1 MTDTILDVSG
11 LEVSFDI
18 GGEPAVAVDRLGFS
32 LRGGE
37 TLGIVGESGSG
48 KSMAALAVMGLI
60 PSPPGSVSGGSIR
73 FRGRELVGMDEEERR
88 RIRGKDIAMI
98 FQEPMTALNP
108 VFTVGD
114 QIAETLML
122 HEGLERRAAWERA
135 EGLLAEVGIPEPAIR
150 VRNYPFELSGGMRQR
165 VMIAIAL
172 ACDPDILICD
182 EPTTALDVTIQLK
195 ILNLI
200 KKIQKEKQIS
210 VVYITHDLGV
220 VAKVADYVCVM
231 YAGRIIEKGSVEEI
245 FYDPRHPYTWGLL
258 SSMPDLTTD
267 SPRLFAIPGEPVNLL
282 HEIKGDAFAP
292 RNPYVLKI
300 DFEQAPPM
308 FNVGGKHRVASWL
321 CHPKAEKV
329 QMPESLRIKIDRMLR
344 GVG

>member
-1 MTDTILDVSG
+1 MTGTILDVSG

-32 LRGGE
+32 LRAGE

-98 FQEPMTALNP
+98 FQEPRTALNP

-122 HEGLERRAAWERA
+122 HEGLERRAAWEKAA
-135 EGLLAEVGIPEPAIR
+135 ELLAEVGIPEPAIR

-172 ACDPDILICD
+172 ACRPAVLIAD
-182 EPTTALDVTIQLK
+182 EPTTALDVSVQAQIFRLLK
-195 ILNLI
+195 DTQRHLGTAILF
-200 KKIQKEKQIS
+200 
-210 VVYITHDLGV
+210 ITHD
-220 VAKVADYVCVM
+220 
-231 YAGRIIEKGSVEEI
+231 VEEAL
-245 FYDPRHPYTWGLL
+245 FL
-258 SSMPDLTTD
+258 SSSVLVVERTPIRELAEIPVPASFPRDRSCLKLPEMVELKEHLIDL
-267 SPRLFAIPGEPVNLL
+267 
-282 HEIKGDAFAP
+282 
-292 RNPYVLKI
+292 
-300 DFEQAPPM
+300 
-308 FNVGGKHRVASWL
+308 
-321 CHPKAEKV
+321 
-329 QMPESLRIKIDRMLR
+329 LRKQ
-344 GVG
+344 VTP